1 MLLLW
6 PQGKGGWLETEVSD
20 VADDS
25 VHHTEKNRSPDKNF
39 GHWSLVKLPCY
50 PVNTSVCQDGGWC
63 PWFHNERAQE
73 LCAWEHIDLTR
84 CVLSGPDFYALQR
97 PPNSLALGT
106 GLMED
111 KFPMDHGGG
120 GWFQDTSRAL
130 HLLYTLF
137 LVLLHQ
143 LHFRWSGIRSW
154 RLGTPAL

>member
-25 VHHTEKNRSPDKNF
+25 VHYTEKKRSPDKNS
-39 GHWSLVKLPCY
+39 GHWSLVKLPWWIHKSARM
-50 PVNTSVCQDGGWC
+50 VGGA

-73 LCAWEHIDLTR
+73 LYTREHTDFTR
-84 CVLSGPDFYALQR
+84 CIWSGPDFYALQR
-97 PPNSLALGT
+97 SPDLLALGT

-111 KFPMDHGGG
+111 NFPMDQGRG
-120 GWFQDTSRAL
+120 GWFQDNSRAL
-130 HLLYTLF
+130 HLSCTLL